1 LKCKF
6 VASIKTLNPQNDIFN
21 LEPYIRI
28 VADLNADGLID
39 WSEFV
44 AMMTPGDLAK
54 CEQT

>member
-1 LKCKF
+1 
-6 VASIKTLNPQNDIFN
+6 
-21 LEPYIRI
+21 
-28 VADLNADGLID
+28 LNADGLID